1 MTTGAQQEG
10 RTESIARTFCG
21 HCGKPD
27 DDGGSGGGNDGA
39 PAAEGHQRCAE
50 QLKLEPP
57 RYCAQCKRR
66 MKVQVTPTGWS
77 ADCSRHGSVRQ
88 PPQVTA
94 PQSLIRRD
102 RARLWH
108 PYAPASADLPLWEV
122 EAADGVRLRLR
133 AEDGTRHDVVDAM
146 SSWWSAIHGYRHP
159 VLDAAAKAQVE
170 NFSHVMFGGL
180 THAPAVELAERLVSL
195 APAAPGRSPL
205 ERVFLADSGS
215 VSVEVALKLAVQ
227 FQTASGHPQRQRF
240 LALRGGYHGDT
251 FAAMGVCDPVDGMHS
266 AFPGLLSGN
275 VFAPRPPAAAS
286 ATPESIRAWAAELEG
301 LAAAHSAELAA
312 IIAEPLLQGAGG
324 MHPYPAECLTL
335 LRQVA
340 DRHGLVL
347 IFDEIATGFGR
358 TGELFAAHAAGVVPD
373 IMCVGKALTGGYL
386 TLAAVLCT
394 ADLAAAVSGG
404 PAGALL
410 HGPTFM
416 GNPLACAV
424 ANASLGILEDGG
436 WRDDV
441 ARIGTGLASG
451 LAAARDLDCVAEVR
465 TLGAVGV
472 IELHH
477 AVDVPAVTRAALRN
491 GVWVRPFRNLVYTMP
506 PYISTAADIEQIT
519 AGLTAA
525 VADVHGHGPQR
536 FGAPA

>member
-1 MTTGAQQEG
+1 MTPVPAQ
-10 RTESIARTFCG
+10 R
-21 HCGKPD
+21 
-27 DDGGSGGGNDGA
+27 
-39 PAAEGHQRCAE
+39 
-50 QLKLEPP
+50 
-57 RYCAQCKRR
+57 
-66 MKVQVTPTGWS
+66 
-77 ADCSRHGSVRQ
+77 
-88 PPQVTA
+88 
-94 PQSLIRRD
+94 SLIQRD

-108 PYAPASADLPLWEV
+108 PYASASPDLPLWEV

-133 AEDGTRHDVVDAM
+133 SEDGDHHEVVDAM

-159 VLDAAAKAQVE
+159 VLDAAAKRQLAD
-170 NFSHVMFGGL
+170 FSHVMFGGL
-180 THAPAVELAERLVSL
+180 THAPAVELAERLVDM
-195 APAAPGRSPL
+195 APSAPGRSRL

-215 VSVEVALKLAVQ
+215 VAVEVALKLAVQ

-240 LALRGGYHGDT
+240 LSIRGGYHGDT
-251 FAAMGVCDPVDGMHS
+251 FAAMGVCDPVDGMHA
-266 AFPGLLSGN
+266 AFPGLLAGN

-286 ATPESIRAWAAELEG
+286 ATPETVMAWAAELQG
-301 LAAAHSAELAA
+301 LAATHSGELAA
-312 IIAEPLLQGAGG
+312 IIVEPVLQGAGG
-324 MHPYPAECLTL
+324 MHAYPAGCLTA

-340 DRHGLVL
+340 DRYGLLL

-358 TGELFAAHAAGVVPD
+358 TGQLFAAGHAGVVPD

-386 TLAAVLCT
+386 TLAAMLCT
-394 ADLAAAVSGG
+394 ADVAATVSNG

-424 ANASLGILEDGG
+424 ANASLGIIDDGG
-436 WRDDV
+436 WRADV
-441 ARIGTGLASG
+441 ARIGAGLVSG
-451 LAAARDLDCVAEVR
+451 LAPARELEAVADVR

-472 IELHH
+472 IELHD
-477 AVDVPAVTRAALRN
+477 AVDVTAVTAAAIRH

-525 VADVHGHGPQR
+525 VAEAHERASARSGG
-536 FGAPA
+536 GA